1 MCNGEVVNLG
11 RHVKFDST
19 WIQSDSLD
27 FGNRNKTTQ
36 FVQRPAA
43 IKIHNELLP
52 ESLQSG
58 AMLQELNCESLASCH
73 KADALVGDCSIKS
86 TMDW

>member
-1 MCNGEVVNLG
+1 MLSLTVLG
-11 RHVKFDST
+11 YSPTVWTLVTETKQLES
-19 WIQSDSLD
+19 
-27 FGNRNKTTQ
+27 
-36 FVQRPAA
+36 VQRPAA